1 MTDED
6 VLLRLNVII
15 GLLVILLAIQ
25 LSAIFPFGVLSFV
38 IALTILFAPGLFLL
52 LRHSESASSV
62 R

>member
-25 LSAIFPFGVLSFV
+25 LFAIFPFGVLPFV
-38 IALTILFAPGLFLL
+38 IALAILFAPGLFLL
-52 LRHSESASSV
+52 LRHSESAPSV